1 MAQVNVNMNN
11 LKIRLIIIFLI
22 AGVTSAFS
30 QALIKSTNYN
40 VDGYWGKW
48 EHLYL
53 GLGMTGTYSSFVIHD
68 NRKHPSQYGCK
79 ITIYNYNDNIS
90 KKEKKR
96 RRKKNEW
103 YTYNG
108 TIEIFLDEHEN
119 TTRKWVESFGE
130 NFCRFGNYKGA
141 KGSTSA
147 TYAAKIMI
155 APYKKYPQTYNIMF
169 DGYAIGFILY

>member
-1 MAQVNVNMNN
+1 MNN
-11 LKIRLIIIFLI
+11 LKIRLIIFFLI

-68 NRKHPSQYGCK
+68 NGKHPSQYGCK

-130 NFCRFGNYKGA
+130 NFCCFGNYKGA

>member
-1 MAQVNVNMNN
+1 MNN
-11 LKIRLIIIFLI
+11 LKVKLTIFFLI
-22 AGVTSAFS
+22 VSVTAAFS
-30 QALIKSTNYN
+30 QATIKSTNYN

-48 EHLYL
+48 ENLYL
-53 GLGMTGTYSSFVIHD
+53 GLTMTGTYSSFVIHD
-68 NRKHPSQYGCK
+68 GCK

-108 TIEIFLDEHEN
+108 TIEIFLDEHTN

-130 NFCRFGNYKGA
+130 FFSSFNYKGA

-155 APYKKYPQTYNIMF
+155 APYKKYPQTYNVVF

>member
-1 MAQVNVNMNN
+1 MNN

-68 NRKHPSQYGCK
+68 NSKHPSQYGCK

-130 NFCRFGNYKGA
+130 NFCCFGNYKGA
-141 KGSTSA
+141 KGSTTA

>member
-1 MAQVNVNMNN
+1 MNN
-11 LKIRLIIIFLI
+11 LKVKLTIFFLI
-22 AGVTSAFS
+22 VSVTAAFS
-30 QALIKSTNYN
+30 QATIKSTNYN

-48 EHLYL
+48 ENLYL
-53 GLGMTGTYSSFVIHD
+53 GLTMTGTYSSFVIHD
-68 NRKHPSQYGCK
+68 NSKHPSQYGCK

-108 TIEIFLDEHEN
+108 TIEIFLDEHTN

-130 NFCRFGNYKGA
+130 LFFSSFNYKGA

-155 APYKKYPQTYNIMF
+155 APYKKYPQTYNVVF

>member
-1 MAQVNVNMNN
+1 MNN
-11 LKIRLIIIFLI
+11 LKIRLIIFFLI

-48 EHLYL
+48 ENLYL
-53 GLGMTGTYSSFVIHD
+53 GLTMTGTYSSFVIHE
-68 NRKHPSQYGCK
+68 NGEHPSRYGCK
-79 ITIYNYNDNIS
+79 VNIYNYNNNVS

-108 TIEIFLDEHEN
+108 TIEIFLNEQTN

-130 NFCRFGNYKGA
+130 FFCNFNYKGRD
-141 KGSTSA
+141 GSTSA
-147 TYAAKIMI
+147 IYAAKIMI

-169 DGYAIGFILY
+169 DGYAIGFMLY

>member
-1 MAQVNVNMNN
+1 MNN

-68 NRKHPSQYGCK
+68 NSKHPSQYGCK
-79 ITIYNYNDNIS
+79 ITIYNYNDNIN

-130 NFCRFGNYKGA
+130 NFCCFGNYKGA

>member
-1 MAQVNVNMNN
+1 MNN

-68 NRKHPSQYGCK
+68 NSKHPSQYGCK

-130 NFCRFGNYKGA
+130 NFCCFGNYKGA

>member
-1 MAQVNVNMNN
+1 MNN

-68 NRKHPSQYGCK
+68 NSKHPSQYGCK

-130 NFCRFGNYKGA
+130 NFCCFGNYKGA

-169 DGYAIGFILY
+169 DEYAIGFILY